1 MTQTLSEIL
10 AAPLDPNRCESS
22 SYPWWF
28 ILDPKALTARAM
40 SAESAIN
47 AIGMSAVTGP
57 FFSRESAAGYL
68 AATRYNFGK
77 DAIVWCASGCF
88 SKGYADLL
96 ELARHSAKV
105 ADLLKRKGWVING
118 ILGGEPV
125 QLPHATAESYV
136 EPEPPAMP
144 HLGESFT
151 AYFKMIQAQVHDNAV
166 DKGWWEE
173 SRNEAELVALEHAE
187 LSEALEAMRHGNP
200 PSEHIPEFSGVEE
213 ELADVIIRIM
223 DHAAAKGHRVAE
235 AIVAK
240 MAFNTTRPHRHGG
253 KAF

>member
-10 AAPLDPNRCESS
+10 AAPLDPNRREAS

-40 SAESAIN
+40 SAQQVIN

-57 FFSRESAAGYL
+57 FFSRESAAEYL

-96 ELARHSAKV
+96 GLARHSAQV
-105 ADLLKRKGWVING
+105 AKFLERKDWIINR
-118 ILGGEPV
+118 ILDGEPV
-125 QLPHATAESYV
+125 QRPNATAEFNV
-136 EPEPPAMP
+136 ESNPPAMP
-144 HLGESFT
+144 HLGATFS

-173 SRNEAELVALEHAE
+173 DHNEAELIALEHAE

-223 DHAAAKGHRVAE
+223 DHAAAKGHRVAD
-235 AIVAK
+235 AVVAK